1 MKFRITRSLSRK
13 KRKDKTRNLIKKTT
27 IYKVTLI
34 KQKKKNHRTPLV
46 QCSLHKYK
54 CLWGMGI
61 RTGIQVSKRKLHKHK
76 HLN

>member
-34 KQKKKNHRTPLV
+34 KLKKNNRTPLV

-54 CLWGMGI
+54 CLWGVGI
-61 RTGIQVSKRKLHKHK
+61 RAGIQVSKRKLHKHK

>member
-34 KQKKKNHRTPLV
+34 KQKKKSPHTLSAMLIT
-46 QCSLHKYK
+46 Q
-54 CLWGMGI
+54 I
-61 RTGIQVSKRKLHKHK
+61 
-76 HLN
+76 